1 LASWATIKDVLRYLR
16 LLIFKEVLRLKKIIL
31 LIFLKLFFISAFA
44 DTLTLMHYNLL
55 NYGNFTDYCTLYNNP
70 PEAKT
75 THLKTIIDYFLPDIL
90 AVNEIGTDPFYQ
102 DKILNEVLNA
112 SGRSGYARAQATNQ
126 AGSDIIN
133 MLYYRADKLGLERQ
147 EVIATIPRDINAYRL
162 YHRPVAPAGDT
173 IFLWVITAHLKAG
186 SSGADKQQRGV
197 MAQAVAD
204 FITTHNI
211 TDACFLTGDLNLQN
225 ATEPAWQILAA
236 ASNALAPFIDP
247 VGMEGNWHSNPAF
260 ASVHTQSTRISSN
273 GCAAGGGIDD
283 RFDFILVNSAM
294 LALDAPVAYINDSY
308 VTAGQDGQR
317 FDGSVLDPP
326 NFSAPQA
333 VLQAIYQFSDHMPVM
348 VKLEIETPEAPLPE
362 TWSFTA
368 TTRVH
373 QVLIPLDSQPSL
385 FGQPFPAGSYI
396 GAFFLDGNGER
407 CAGYKQWN
415 GIDNV
420 LLKLY
425 GDNPATP
432 EKEGFAAGEPLLF
445 KVLDMPLMNEY
456 YASADFN
463 EAYSAADG
471 LFVAGGS
478 SALTRLQADYL
489 QSFPLTIEAG
499 WSAVSSFLQPIYPAA
514 FALFGNSLQHII
526 YYTDS
531 TSVYCPQAGLI
542 AAPVWKA
549 GASYLIKS
557 SSDFTIDFQGFP
569 LFDKTILLYAGWNLL
584 PVPVGR
590 YVTVEE
596 LLENLGNNLVVIKE
610 VAGTKVFWPE
620 RDIHSLDQL
629 TPGKAYFIKVN
640 LGDVLIFQE

>member
-1 LASWATIKDVLRYLR
+1 M
-16 LLIFKEVLRLKKIIL
+16 KKLIL

-75 THLKTIIDYFLPDIL
+75 THLKTIIDYYLPDIL

-112 SGRSGYARAQATNQ
+112 SGRNGYSRAQATNL

-133 MLYYRADKLGLERQ
+133 MLYYRADKFGLERQ
-147 EVIATIPRDINAYRL
+147 EVIATLPRDINAYRL
-162 YHRPVAPAGDT
+162 YYRPVVPAGDT

-186 SSGADKQQRGV
+186 SSGADKQQRGI

-204 FITTHNI
+204 FINTNNI
-211 TDACFLTGDLNLQN
+211 TDACMLTGDLNLQN
-225 ATEPAWQILAA
+225 ATEAAWQTLAA
-236 ASNALAPFIDP
+236 SSNTSVPFTDP
-247 VGMEGNWHSNPAF
+247 TGMEGNWHSNPVF
-260 ASVHTQSTRISSN
+260 ASVHTQSTHINSN

-283 RFDFILVNSAM
+283 RFDFILVSPGM
-294 LALDAPVAYINDSY
+294 LEADAPVAYIDDSY

-333 VLQAIYQFSDHMPVM
+333 VLQAIYQFSDHMPVT
-348 VKLEIETPEAPLPE
+348 VKLGIENPEAPLPE
-362 TWSFTA
+362 SWNFAATA
-368 TTRVH
+368 RIH
-373 QVLIPLDSQPSL
+373 NVLIPLSCQPSL
-385 FGQPFPAGSYI
+385 FGEPLPAGSYI
-396 GAFFLDGNGER
+396 GAFFLDENIER

-415 GIDNV
+415 GTGNI
-420 LLKLY
+420 LLKVY

-445 KVLDMPLMNEY
+445 KVLDMPLMDDY

-463 EAYSAADG
+463 EAYPADNG

-499 WSAVSSFLQPIYPAA
+499 WSAVSSFLQPIHPTAS
-514 FALFGNSLQHII
+514 ALFGSNLQHVI
-526 YYTDS
+526 YYADS

-542 AAPVWKA
+542 EAPLWQA

-557 SSDFTIDFQGFP
+557 NADFTMDFEGLP
-569 LFDKTILLYAGWNLL
+569 LFDKTIMLHAGWNLL

-590 YVTVEE
+590 YVPMEE
-596 LLENLGNNLVVIKE
+596 LLQELGNNLVVIKE
-610 VAGTKVFWPE
+610 VAGTKVFWPDY
-620 RDIHSLDQL
+620 DIQSLNL
-629 TPGKAYFIKVN
+629 LIPGKAYFIKVN
-640 LGDVLIFQE
+640 LGDVLMFQE